1 MEAQERT
8 IGNGKEAEAEAW
20 AHVESTKKLAYE
32 DIRCKCPE
40 VDPALILADLIDR
53 RTAKA
58 ILVGT
63 FPVDDGP
70 SREPGKNQLDAE
82 SITQLRLALGLKREP
97 FEKNVAFVDQFPVM
111 SKAKANPKRIYKECP

>member
-1 MEAQERT
+1 MEAQER
-8 IGNGKEAEAEAW
+8 INGKEAEAEAW
-20 AHVESTKKLAYE
+20 ARVESTKKLAYE

-40 VDPALILADLIDR
+40 VGQTLVIPDLIDR

-63 FPVDDGP
+63 FPVVDGP

-97 FEKNVAFVDQFPVM
+97 FEKNVAFVNQFPVM